1 MFGVFVLRDME
12 NFIFLEDEKGN
23 DFNEMFGICV
33 INFQIQMVVINVVKK
48 RMDNGKLGSVFF
60 KFRINDKD
68 KNFDIFLLYK
78 CQICEYRV
86 RWLFEIIQY
95 MKNYF
100 DEKFYY
106 CLRCSYKSKW
116 KWDVVKY
123 LKRCG
128 GGIIRDV
135 IDINK
140 IKKYSVLF
148 NVIVMLQGLFQRSG
162 LILQVNFFQRNVE
175 SRFFIFLV
183 VEVFVSNNSVI
194 MFMVDMNKVNYED
207 YEKIMSLFS
216 SQ

>member
-1 MFGVFVLRDME
+1 
-12 NFIFLEDEKGN
+12 
-23 DFNEMFGICV
+23 
-33 INFQIQMVVINVVKK
+33 
-48 RMDNGKLGSVFF
+48 MDNGKLGSVFF

>member
-1 MFGVFVLRDME
+1 
-12 NFIFLEDEKGN
+12 
-23 DFNEMFGICV
+23 
-33 INFQIQMVVINVVKK
+33 
-48 RMDNGKLGSVFF
+48 
-60 KFRINDKD
+60 
-68 KNFDIFLLYK
+68 
-78 CQICEYRV
+78 
-86 RWLFEIIQY
+86 